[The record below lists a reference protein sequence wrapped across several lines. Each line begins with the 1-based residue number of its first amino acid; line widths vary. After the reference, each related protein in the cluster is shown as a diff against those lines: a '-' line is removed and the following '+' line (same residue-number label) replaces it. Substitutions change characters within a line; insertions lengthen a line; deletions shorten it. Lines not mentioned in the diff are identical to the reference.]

1 MRGPEHFVH
10 RKFLKSLIRKQPQD
24 LLLVIGTGVSAAVA
38 PGIRALCS
46 WRSCIEAVIEAAEQL
61 EVLHPGDVAEFRRKV
76 MKDRDLL
83 VVAHD
88 LIRKMSPRTG
98 DTKPNFFQDC
108 LMEVFDSLEQHIQNP
123 VVLQSIL
130 SLMDRGTMVL
140 TTNYDNLLE
149 IFGQQ
154 QSKPMESLDLKDK
167 TKVLQWARGHI
178 KYGVLH
184 IHGLYTDPCGMVLD
198 PSGYKDVTQD
208 PEVMEVLQNLYRTKS
223 FLFVGCGE
231 TLRDQIFQALFLYS
245 VPNKVDLEHYMVV
258 LKENEDH
265 FFKHQADM
273 LLHGIKVVSYGD
285 CFDLF
290 PGYVQDLATQICKQR
305 SPAAEMR
312 HNDKI
317 MCLLHDRERR
327 DKKQLCCAINDFQQR
342 FQKPET
348 RREFD
353 LSDPL
358 ALKKDLPAR
367 VSDSD
372 PRNSISGMQK
382 FIGEDLNF
390 HWRKKFQQEQ
400 NREWYLQQYREWER
414 ARADHKLAEDLYT
427 QTRLKFDEKARELQ
441 KLENFT
447 RKELCA
453 ATKEFNKNQ
462 AMELAERKRQEK
474 QQEQE
479 DNMTEISNLLHSDLL
494 TESSQQATSSFGP
507 HQVVLYRWKGMS
519 PEQLEEIRY
528 TQKQQIQEKLRL
540 QEEERQRNMDWDRR
554 RIQKARANLLH
565 ERQQQRL
572 HRELRKA
579 LDCSNLNLARK
590 QYSQK
595 SQHSGLNPE
604 HEAFSSSGSYNMDP
618 GNSDF
623 FKASV
628 CISCCNKSNLTSR
641 PCWLGRTPC
650 PLLLAQPPFHH
661 VASIL
666 ESRPLVQLETLY

>member
-1 MRGPEHFVH
+1 
-10 RKFLKSLIRKQPQD
+10 
-24 LLLVIGTGVSAAVA
+24 
-38 PGIRALCS
+38 
-46 WRSCIEAVIEAAEQL
+46 
-61 EVLHPGDVAEFRRKV
+61 
-76 MKDRDLL
+76 
-83 VVAHD
+83 
-88 LIRKMSPRTG
+88 
-98 DTKPNFFQDC
+98 
-108 LMEVFDSLEQHIQNP
+108 
-123 VVLQSIL
+123 
-130 SLMDRGTMVL
+130 
-140 TTNYDNLLE
+140 
-149 IFGQQ
+149 
-154 QSKPMESLDLKDK
+154 
-167 TKVLQWARGHI
+167 
-178 KYGVLH
+178 
-184 IHGLYTDPCGMVLD
+184 
-198 PSGYKDVTQD
+198 
-208 PEVMEVLQNLYRTKS
+208 
-223 FLFVGCGE
+223 
-231 TLRDQIFQALFLYS
+231 
-245 VPNKVDLEHYMVV
+245 
-258 LKENEDH
+258 
-265 FFKHQADM
+265 
-273 LLHGIKVVSYGD
+273 
-285 CFDLF
+285 
-290 PGYVQDLATQICKQR
+290 
-305 SPAAEMR
+305 MR

-595 SQHSGLNPE
+595 KQMNIASTSQPTE
-604 HEAFSSSGSYNMDP
+604 
-618 GNSDF
+618 DF
-623 FKASV
+623 FSQF
-628 CISCCNKSNLTSR
+628 NTRSR
-641 PCWLGRTPC
+641 
-650 PLLLAQPPFHH
+650 
-661 VASIL
+661 
-666 ESRPLVQLETLY
+666 